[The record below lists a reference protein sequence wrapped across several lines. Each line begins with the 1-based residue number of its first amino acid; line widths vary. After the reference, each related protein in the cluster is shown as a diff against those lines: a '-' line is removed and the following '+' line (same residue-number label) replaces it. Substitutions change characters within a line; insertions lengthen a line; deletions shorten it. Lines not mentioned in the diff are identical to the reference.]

1 MDSVKPQ
8 LPTVTPEE
16 RTPLVDM
23 LLELLAWQQK
33 RMDELEQEILK
44 LKGETT
50 KPKIKPSKMD
60 KDSAE
65 NSDENGDDSDKSKK
79 NKGPKRSKTEHLKI
93 DATLAIHPDK
103 IPEGSVFKGYRDVV
117 IQDIKFET
125 FNTCYRL
132 AQYETPDG
140 SYVSGQ
146 LPDGLNG
153 CHFGNDLI
161 SFILYQYH
169 HQHVTQ
175 PLLVKQLQD
184 LGVDISSGRLS
195 QFITDDLDVFHDE
208 KDQLL
213 QTGLSV
219 SQYVHTDDT
228 GARHDGENGYCTHIG
243 NELFAWFSSTESK
256 SRINFLSCLGQGSD
270 YFYVLNAGAF
280 AYMEQQKLP
289 PLLLARLELEVE
301 DKDKEVCSIL
311 LADPADKWV
320 RIETVPNWEK
330 WLDQHDI
337 KNKRHMRIITEGA
350 LMGGLLAQGIPVTL
364 SIVSDDAGQF
374 NVFDHALCW
383 IHAERIINRLI
394 PLNAE
399 HVKAVDDTREQLW
412 RIYRDLKTYK
422 LAPTASQAEDIK
434 SRFKTMCSTKT
445 AYATLNIALKRMGN
459 NQHELLR
466 VLDKPYL
473 PLHNNLSERDIR
485 DYVKKR
491 KISGST
497 RSAAGRRCRD
507 TFASLKK
514 TCLKHKISFW
524 HYLKDRLL
532 GESNI
537 PPLSDL
543 IRAEATCN

>member
-1 MDSVKPQ
+1 MDSIKPQ
-8 LPTVTPEE
+8 LPTISNED
-16 RTPLVDM
+16 RTPLVDV

-33 RMDELEQEILK
+33 QIDQLEQEILK

-50 KPKIKPSKMD
+50 KPEVKPSKMD
-60 KDSAE
+60 KDATE
-65 NSDENGDDSDKSKK
+65 DGDRNDSGTSKK
-79 NKGPKRSKTEHLKI
+79 KKGPKRSKTEHLKI
-93 DATLAIHPDK
+93 NATVDIQPDK
-103 IPEGSVFKGYRDVV
+103 IPAGSTFKGYREVV
-117 IQDIKFET
+117 IQDIVFET

-132 AQYETPDG
+132 AQYQTPDG
-140 SYVSGQ
+140 GYISGQ

-175 PLLVKQLQD
+175 PLLLKQLQD
-184 LGVDISSGRLS
+184 IGVDISSGRLS
-195 QFITDDLDVFHDE
+195 QFITDGLDVFHDE

-213 QTGLSV
+213 PAGLSV
-219 SQYVHTDDT
+219 SQYLHTDDT
-228 GARHDGENGYCTHIG
+228 GARHDGKNGYCTHIG

-256 SRINFLSCLGQGSD
+256 SRINFLSCLGQSGTQT
-270 YFYVLNAGAF
+270 YVLNAGAF
-280 AYMEQQKLP
+280 TYMEQQKLP
-289 PLLLARLELEVE
+289 RTLLARLEAKV
-301 DKDKEVCSIL
+301 VSSVPL
-311 LADPADKWV
+311 LAHCEESAM
-320 RIETVPNWEK
+320 RIETASDWEK
-330 WLDQHDI
+330 WLDQHAI
-337 KNKRHMRIITEGA
+337 KSKRHRRIITEGA
-350 LMGGLLAQGIPVTL
+350 LMGGLLAQGIPVNL

-383 IHAERIINRLI
+383 IHAERLINRLI
-394 PLNAE
+394 ALNDE
-399 HVKAVDDTREQLW
+399 HINAVDAVREQLW
-412 RIYRDLKTYK
+412 QLYRDLKDYK
-422 LAPTASQAEDIK
+422 LGPTATQAEDIK
-434 SRFKTMCSTKT
+434 SRFQTMCSTKT
-445 AYATLNIALKRMGN
+445 AYATLNQVLKRMGN

-497 RSAAGRRCRD
+497 RSDAGRKCRD

-514 TCLKHKISFW
+514 TCLKHEVSFW

-532 GESNI
+532 GENNI
-537 PPLSDL
+537 PPLPDL
-543 IRAEATCN
+543 IRSAATCN

>member
-1 MDSVKPQ
+1 MDSLKPQ
-8 LPTVTPEE
+8 LPKINNED
-16 RTPLVDM
+16 RTPLVDV
-23 LLELLAWQQK
+23 LLELLAWQQIQIDK
-33 RMDELEQEILK
+33 LEQEILK

-60 KDSAE
+60 EGSAE
-65 NSDENGDDSDKSKK
+65 NGDENGDNGDKSNK
-79 NKGPKRSKTEHLKI
+79 NKGPKRCKTEHLKI
-93 DATLAIHPDK
+93 DVTIDIQPDNIPAGSIH
-103 IPEGSVFKGYRDVV
+103 KGFRDVV

-132 AQYETPDG
+132 AQYQTPDG
-140 SYVSGQ
+140 GYVSGQ
-146 LPDGLNG
+146 LPEGLSG

-175 PLLVKQLQD
+175 PLLLKQLLD

-195 QFITDDLDVFHDE
+195 QFITDDLDMFHDE

-213 QTGLSV
+213 QAGLSV
-219 SQYVHTDDT
+219 SEYIHTDDT
-228 GARHDGENGYCTHIG
+228 GARHDGKSGYCTHIG

-256 SRINFLSCLGQGSD
+256 SRINFLSCLGQGNDS
-270 YFYVLNAGAF
+270 FYVLNAGAF

-289 PLLLARLELEVE
+289 AILLARLELEG
-301 DKDKEVCSIL
+301 EVVCGL
-311 LADPADKWV
+311 PLADPADKLV
-320 RIETVPNWEK
+320 RIETALDWGK
-330 WLDQHDI
+330 WLDQQGI
-337 KNKRHMRIITEGA
+337 KTKRHRRIITEGA
-350 LMGGLLAQGIPVTL
+350 LMGGLLAKGIPASL
-364 SIVSDDAGQF
+364 SIISDDAGQF

-399 HVKAVDDTREQLW
+399 HVKAVDNTREQLW
-412 RIYRDLKTYK
+412 QIYRNLKAYK
-422 LAPTASQAEDIK
+422 LEPTAIQAEEIK
-434 SRFKTMCSTKT
+434 SQFKTMCGAKT
-445 AYATLNIALKRMGN
+445 AYVTLNLALQRMGN

-497 RSAAGRRCRD
+497 RSEAGRRCRD

-537 PPLSDL
+537 PPLPDL
-543 IRAEATCN
+543 IRAAGSW

>member
-1 MDSVKPQ
+1 MDSLKPQ
-8 LPTVTPEE
+8 LPKICDED
-16 RTPLVDM
+16 RTPLVDV

-33 RMDELEQEILK
+33 QIDRLEQEILK

-60 KDSAE
+60 NDPAKNAA
-65 NSDENGDDSDKSKK
+65 ENGDDSNKSKK

-93 DATLAIHPDK
+93 DATFNIHPDN
-103 IPEGSVFKGYRDVV
+103 IPEGSIFKGYRDVV
-117 IQDIKFET
+117 IQNIKFET

-132 AQYETPDG
+132 AEYQTPDG

-146 LPDGLNG
+146 LPDGFNG
-153 CHFGNDLI
+153 CHFDNDLI
-161 SFILYQYH
+161 IFILYQYH

-175 PLLVKQLQD
+175 PLLLKQLLD
-184 LGVDISSGRLS
+184 LGVEISSGWLS
-195 QFITDDLDVFHDE
+195 QFITDGLDVFHDE

-219 SQYVHTDDT
+219 SQYIHTDDT
-228 GARHDGENGYCTHIG
+228 GARHDGKNGYCTHIG
-243 NELFAWFSSTESK
+243 NDLFAWFIIRESK
-256 SRINFLSCLGQGSD
+256 RRINFLSCLGQGSD

-289 PLLLARLELEVE
+289 HSLLVRLELEFSG
-301 DKDKEVCSIL
+301 EVICSL
-311 LADPADKWV
+311 PLADPADKVV
-320 RIETVPNWEK
+320 RIETALDWQK
-330 WLDQHDI
+330 WLDQQGI
-337 KNKRHMRIITEGA
+337 KTKQHRRIISEGA
-350 LMGGLLAQGIPVTL
+350 LMGGLLAQGIPVTF

-412 RIYRDLKTYK
+412 QIYRDLKTYK
-422 LAPTASQAEDIK
+422 LEPTAIQAEDIK
-434 SRFKTMCSTKT
+434 SRFKAMCSTKT
-445 AYATLNIALKRMGN
+445 TYVTLNLALQRMGN

-497 RSAAGRRCRD
+497 RSEAGRKCRD

-524 HYLKDRLL
+524 HYLKDRLM
-532 GESNI
+532 GTNNI
-537 PPLSDL
+537 QPLPDL
-543 IRAEATCN
+543 IRAAATCG

>member
-1 MDSVKPQ
+1 MDSLKPP
-8 LPTVTPEE
+8 LPKINDED
-16 RTPLVDM
+16 RTPIIDV
-23 LLELLAWQQK
+23 LLELVAWQDIK
-33 RMDELEQEILK
+33 IDKLEQEILK

-60 KDSAE
+60 DDPAK
-65 NSDENGDDSDKSKK
+65 DENGDGDDSDKKK
-79 NKGPKRSKTEHLKI
+79 KRKGPKRSKTKDLKI
-93 DATLAIHPDK
+93 DVTIDRHPDN
-103 IPEGSVFKGYRDVV
+103 IPEGSTFKGYRDVV

-132 AQYETPDG
+132 AQYETSDG
-140 SYVSGQ
+140 SYVTGQ

-153 CHFGNDLI
+153 CHFGNNLI

-175 PLLVKQLQD
+175 PLLLKQLLD

-195 QFITDDLDVFHDE
+195 QFITDNLDVFHDE

-213 QTGLSV
+213 QAGLSV

-228 GARHDGENGYCTHIG
+228 GARHDGKNGYCTHIG

-270 YFYVLNAGAF
+270 SFYVLNAGGF
-280 AYMEQQKLP
+280 AYMEQQGLP
-289 PLLLARLELEVE
+289 RVLLTRLELEFAGEV
-301 DKDKEVCSIL
+301 VCSL
-311 LADPADKWV
+311 PLADPADKV
-320 RIETVPNWEK
+320 IRIETALDWEK
-330 WLDQHDI
+330 WLDQQGI
-337 KNKRHMRIITEGA
+337 NAKRHRKIITEGA
-350 LMGGLLAQGIPVTL
+350 LMGGLLAKGIPTTL
-364 SIVSDDAGQF
+364 SIISDDAGQF

-394 PLNAE
+394 PLNAD
-399 HVKAVDDTREQLW
+399 HVKAVDDTRERLW
-412 RIYRDLKTYK
+412 QIYRDLKAYK
-422 LAPTASQAEDIK
+422 LNPTASQAEDIK
-434 SRFKTMCSTKT
+434 SRFKAMCNTKT
-445 AYATLNIALKRMGN
+445 AYVTLNLALKRMGS

-497 RSAAGRRCRD
+497 RSEAGRKCRD

-532 GESNI
+532 GGNTI
-537 PPLSDL
+537 PPLPDL
-543 IRAEATCN
+543 IRAAATCG

>member
-1 MDSVKPQ
+1 MECLKPQ
-8 LPTVTPEE
+8 LPEISNE
-16 RTPLVDM
+16 DRTPLVDM
-23 LLELLAWQQK
+23 LMELLAWQQTQIDK
-33 RMDELEQEILK
+33 LEQQIHK

-60 KDSAE
+60 EDPAKTEDAS
-65 NSDENGDDSDKSKK
+65 GDGRGKSKK
-79 NKGPKRSKTEHLKI
+79 KKGPKRSKTEHLKI
-93 DATLAIHPDK
+93 DVTIDIQPEN
-103 IPEGSVFKGYRDVV
+103 IPKGSTFKSYRKVV
-117 IQDIKFET
+117 IQNIKFET

-132 AQYETPDG
+132 AEYQTPDG

-153 CHFGNDLI
+153 GHFGNDLI

-175 PLLVKQLQD
+175 PLLLKQLLD

-195 QFITDDLDVFHDE
+195 QFITDDLNIFHDE

-213 QTGLSV
+213 QAGLSV
-219 SQYVHTDDT
+219 SQYIHTDDT
-228 GARHDGENGYCTHIG
+228 GARHDGKNGYCTHIG

-270 YFYVLNAGAF
+270 YSYVLNAGAL
-280 AYMEQQKLP
+280 AYMAQQKLP
-289 PLLLARLELEVE
+289 QSLFARIELELEIENEPVR
-301 DKDKEVCSIL
+301 IL
-311 LADPADKWV
+311 VLANPADKV
-320 RIETVPNWEK
+320 LRVETALDWEI

-337 KNKRHMRIITEGA
+337 ITKRHRRIITEGA
-350 LMGGLLAQGIPVTL
+350 LMGGLLAQGIPTNL

-394 PLNAE
+394 PLNDLY
-399 HVKAVDDTREQLW
+399 VKAVDDTREQLW
-412 RIYRDLKTYK
+412 QIYRDLKAYK
-422 LAPTASQAEDIK
+422 LDPTTHQAEDIK
-434 SRFKTMCSTKT
+434 TRFKLMCSTKT
-445 AYATLNIALKRMGN
+445 AYLTLNLALKRMGN

-497 RSAAGRRCRD
+497 RSEAGRKCRD

-514 TCLKHKISFW
+514 TCLKHNISFW
-524 HYLKDRLL
+524 HYLKDRLQ
-532 GESNI
+532 GQGNI
-537 PPLSDL
+537 PMLFDL
-543 IRAEATCN
+543 IRTPVTCG

>member
-1 MDSVKPQ
+1 MDSLKPQ
-8 LPTVTPEE
+8 LPTINPED
-16 RTPLVDM
+16 RTPLVDV
-23 LLELLAWQQK
+23 LLELLAWQQNQIDK
-33 RMDELEQEILK
+33 LEQEILK

-50 KPKIKPSKMD
+50 KPTIKPSKMD
-60 KDSAE
+60 KDSARDE
-65 NSDENGDDSDKSKK
+65 DNSDTSKK
-79 NKGPKRSKTEHLKI
+79 KKGPKRSKTEHLKI
-93 DATLAIHPDK
+93 DVTLDIQPDK
-103 IPEGSVFKGYRDVV
+103 IPPGSIFKGYRKVV
-117 IQDIKFET
+117 IQDIVFKT

-132 AQYETPDG
+132 AQYKTVDG
-140 SYVSGQ
+140 RHVSGQ

-153 CHFGNDLI
+153 CHFGNDLV

-175 PLLVKQLQD
+175 PLLLKQLQD

-195 QFITDDLDVFHDE
+195 QFITEGLDVFHDE

-213 QTGLSV
+213 QAGLSV
-219 SQYVHTDDT
+219 SRYIHTDDT
-228 GARHDGENGYCTHIG
+228 GARHNGKNGYCTHIG

-256 SRINFLSCLGQGSD
+256 SRVNFLSCLSQSSQPL
-270 YFYVLNAGAF
+270 YVLNTGAF
-280 AYMEQQKLP
+280 AYMEAQKLP
-289 PLLLARLELEVE
+289 LMLIARFEEQTL
-301 DKDKEVCSIL
+301 SIDT
-311 LADPADKWV
+311 ADAFG
-320 RIETVPNWEK
+320 E
-330 WLDQHDI
+330 WLDQRGI
-337 KNKRHMRIITEGA
+337 KAKRHRRIMTEAA
-350 LMGGLLAQGIPVTL
+350 LMGGLLAQGIPSTL
-364 SIVSDDAGQF
+364 SIISDDAGQF

-394 PLNAE
+394 PLNDE
-399 HVKAVDDTREQLW
+399 HSKAVDDIREQLW
-412 RIYRDLKTYK
+412 SLYRDLKAYK
-422 LAPTASQAEDIK
+422 LKPTQIQTEDIK
-434 SRFKTMCSTKT
+434 LRFQTMCRTKT
-445 AYATLNIALKRMGN
+445 VYATLNQALKRMGK

-497 RSAAGRRCRD
+497 RSEAGRRCRD

-514 TCLKHKISFW
+514 TCLKHEVSFW

-532 GESNI
+532 GGNNI

-543 IRAEATCN
+543 ILATATCD